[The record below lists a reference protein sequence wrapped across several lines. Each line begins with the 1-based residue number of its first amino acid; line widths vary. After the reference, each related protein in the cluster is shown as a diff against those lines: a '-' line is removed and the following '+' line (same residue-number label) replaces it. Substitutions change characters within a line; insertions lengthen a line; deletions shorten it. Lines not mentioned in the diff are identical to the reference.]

1 MKILPAAVLI
11 ACMPLP
17 LHAHHSFSSSF
28 DRSMPVKVTGTITK
42 VEWKNPHI
50 WFFVDVKNPDGTV
63 TNWGFE
69 GNPPGTLQRL
79 GITKDRM
86 RLGDTIIVEGFRTRD
101 GSDNG
106 YGQKVTFA
114 DGRSV
119 HGVDGPG
126 GGGDAGAGG
135 GGGSGAGP
143 RPPQ

>member
-1 MKILPAAVLI
+1 MKTLLAVVLT
-11 ACMPLP
+11 ACTTLP

-28 DRSMPVKVTGTITK
+28 DRSMPVKVTGTITR

-69 GNPPGTLQRL
+69 SNPPGTLQRL
-79 GITKDRM
+79 GITKDR
-86 RLGDTIIVEGFRTRD
+86 LKIGDTIVVEGFRTRD

-119 HGVDGPG
+119 LGVDGPG
-126 GGGDAGAGG
+126 GGGGGVGG
-135 GGGSGAGP
+135 GGQ
-143 RPPQ
+143 RPAQ